1 MRAVS
6 ESAEERKERAEKK
19 RYESEHQLKVRT
31 YHLLSILTAK
41 TK

>member
-1 MRAVS
+1 LRVVS
-6 ESAEERKERAEKK
+6 EEAKANEARKEKE
-19 RYESEHQLKVRT
+19 RYKSDHYLKVRT

>member
-1 MRAVS
+1 VS
-6 ESAEERKERAEKK
+6 EEAKKEEARREKK

>member
-6 ESAEERKERAEKK
+6 EEAREKEARREKK
-19 RYESEHQLKVRT
+19 KYESEHQLKVRT

-41 TK
+41 SK

>member
-1 MRAVS
+1 VS
-6 ESAEERKERAEKK
+6 EETKEKEAGGEKK

>member
-1 MRAVS
+1 VS
-6 ESAEERKERAEKK
+6 EEAKEKKARGEKK

-31 YHLLSILTAK
+31 YHLLSILTTK

>member
-1 MRAVS
+1 MS
-6 ESAEERKERAEKK
+6 EEAKEKEARRKKERYK
-19 RYESEHQLKVRT
+19 SEHQLKVRT

>member
-1 MRAVS
+1 MS
-6 ESAEERKERAEKK
+6 EEAKKEEARKEKK

-41 TK
+41 PK

>member
-6 ESAEERKERAEKK
+6 EEAKEKEARREKERYKSDH
-19 RYESEHQLKVRT
+19 YLKVRT
-31 YHLLSILTAK
+31 YHLLSILTTK